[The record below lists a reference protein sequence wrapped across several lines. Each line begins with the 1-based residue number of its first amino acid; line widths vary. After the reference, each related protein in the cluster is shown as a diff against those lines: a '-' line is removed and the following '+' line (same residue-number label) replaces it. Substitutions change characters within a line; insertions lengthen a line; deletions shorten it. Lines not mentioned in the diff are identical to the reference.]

1 MLYLKANLF
10 KHTVLCLGIVSS
22 SRNNFVCYTNSSHC
36 SGGAVAPP
44 SDSSS
49 DSSSSSS
56 SEAAAGPFGGEAV
69 ASGKKV
75 VRELLQK
82 LAADSDLLPV
92 KVVEI
97 DTVICQND
105 CSGHGTCHQVKCFNY
120 TPLTSV

>member
-1 MLYLKANLF
+1 M
-10 KHTVLCLGIVSS
+10 
-22 SRNNFVCYTNSSHC
+22 
-36 SGGAVAPP
+36 APP
-44 SDSSS
+44 SDGSS

-56 SEAAAGPFGGEAV
+56 SSEAASGPFGGEAV

-105 CSGHGTCHQVKCFNY
+105 CSGHGTCHQVKYFEFS
-120 TPLTSV
+120 PLTLIRHKNIH

>member
-1 MLYLKANLF
+1 M
-10 KHTVLCLGIVSS
+10 
-22 SRNNFVCYTNSSHC
+22 
-36 SGGAVAPP
+36 APP
-44 SDSSS
+44 SDSADS
-49 DSSSSSS
+49 SSSSSS
-56 SEAAAGPFGGEAV
+56 SEAAASGPFGGEAV

-120 TPLTSV
+120 TPLTLIRHINVHLYSLRGLASASRSGWRTLCGGA